1 MDPRLEKDGDAAVIG
16 DGYEGGAGTG
26 TGGGGGRLSTP
37 VPMVPV
43 VSLLPHCSIRVWP
56 TWTTSPRSDPTLW
69 VLQENTSGL
78 SMSCHLK

>member
-16 DGYEGGAGTG
+16 DGYEGGPGAG

-43 VSLLPHCSIRVWP
+43 VSPSALAAVHHQSLAQFCNVALI
-56 TWTTSPRSDPTLW
+56 
-69 VLQENTSGL
+69 
-78 SMSCHLK
+78 